1 MIRCMCEKLQMEFI
15 DPYPLN
21 KDNALGEL
29 ASLLSANLIPSRLH
43 VTISLIC
50 LLPKMVYLTSAI
62 SFCGG
67 ILYPGK
73 GPSHL
78 LMEVEQNRRP

>member
-1 MIRCMCEKLQMEFI
+1 MVFI
-15 DPYPLN
+15 DPYLLN

-29 ASLLSANLIPSRLH
+29 ASSLSANLIPSRSH
-43 VTISLIC
+43 VTMYLIC
-50 LLPKMVYLTSAI
+50 LLPKMVSLISAI

-78 LMEVEQNRRP
+78 LMGVEQNRRP